1 MPIVDPFDQ
10 TEERIIDPFEQ
21 ASPPVGVDKPQPGPV
36 SPEAPLSRDDEIN
49 KMISGLRPEDLN
61 TAQQGAMAELM
72 KRGRIT
78 QAQQEPFFTA
88 SFKSGDPKLAGE
100 PGVNPD
106 FIKPQSWKSVMS
118 QAVANTPKSAEQ
130 FITDIFAP
138 VLHPVDTAKA
148 LGALGVGLKDKLI
161 PGRQDN
167 EQIVDDLVDAMK
179 ERYGGYIEFQKT
191 IAEDPVGAISDIA
204 SLLIPT
210 SAAAQLTKV
219 PKVAKMAE
227 KIGTVG
233 KAVEPVAA
241 ASKIAKAVASKIIP
255 KDAPSSWYQG
265 AAKFSTAIPEAAR
278 GRLAQTALD
287 EGIMP
292 TLKGLDKARDKIN
305 NFNDRITTLIDAAT
319 DTGKKI
325 PVNKLFKE
333 FTELK
338 NVMSSEPIT
347 RRKQIS
353 RVAKEISS
361 NFKRLGKKDITPKE
375 AQKLKQAIYK
385 ETEGF
390 YSSVKN
396 SPAKIDAKHAVAR
409 AAKESIEDIFPEIKD
424 LNKKEGALIEL
435 KKQLEKSASRISNR
449 DLIGIGVPIKG
460 GAGGAI
466 GGPAG
471 MGAGLIL
478 GLFDTP
484 QVKAKLAIVA
494 NRLKK
499 QGVVIPNDSMI
510 TKILETTHPAIALR
524 QAGKVT
530 KQEDK

>member
-10 TEERIIDPFEQ
+10 TEKQIIDPFDQ
-21 ASPPVGVDKPQPGPV
+21 AAPPVEVDKPQPGPAI
-36 SPEAPLSRDDEIN
+36 PEVPLSRENEIN
-49 KMISGLRPEDLN
+49 EMISGLRPEDLS
-61 TAQQGAMAELM
+61 TAQRGAMAELV

-78 QAQQEPFFTA
+78 QAQQVPFFTA
-88 SFKSGDPKLAGE
+88 SFKSGDPDLAGE

-118 QAVANTPKSAEQ
+118 QAVENTPKSAGQ
-130 FITDIFAP
+130 FITDIFTP
-138 VLHPVDTAKA
+138 FLHPVETAKA
-148 LGALGVGLKDKLI
+148 LGSLGVGLGSKLI
-161 PGRQDN
+161 PGKQDN
-167 EQIVDDLVDAMK
+167 EQIVDDLVEAMK

-191 IAEDPVGAISDIA
+191 IAEDPVGAVADLA
-204 SLLIPT
+204 SMLVPG
-210 SAAAQLTKV
+210 SAVAAKI
-219 PKVAKMAE
+219 PKVSKVAE
-227 KIGTVG
+227 VAGKIG
-233 KAVEPVAA
+233 KAIEPVGAVA
-241 ASKIAKAVASKIIP
+241 KTAKAVAGKLIP

-265 AAKFSTAIPEAAR
+265 AAKFSTTIPEAAR
-278 GRLAQTALD
+278 SKLAQTALD

-292 TLKGLDKARDKIN
+292 TLAGLDKARDKIN
-305 NFNDRITTLIDAAT
+305 KFNDRITTLIDTAT
-319 DTGKKI
+319 DAGEKI

-333 FTELK
+333 FTDLK

-361 NFKRLGKKDITPKE
+361 NFKRLKKKDITPQE

-396 SPAKIDAKHAVAR
+396 SPAKIEAKHAVAR
-409 AAKESIEDIFPEIKD
+409 AAKEGIEDIFPEIKE

-449 DLIGIGVPIKG
+449 DLIGIGIPIKG

-499 QGVVIPNDSMI
+499 QGVVISKDSMI
-510 TKILETTHPAIALR
+510 TKILDTTHPAITLR
-524 QAGKVT
+524 QAGKLS
-530 KQEDK
+530 KQENK